1 MLLAVIRSRRGK
13 QTWPNVALTQGLP
26 ILPLQLVVKLVVDS
40 FGYTD
45 IDDMYANICKYMKM
59 ENQMSKKKVFV
70 DFKNVSDE
78 ETIRLVGKYLMQG

>member
-1 MLLAVIRSRRGK
+1 MLLAVTRNRRGK
-13 QTWPNVALTQGLP
+13 RTWPNVALTQGP
-26 ILPLQLVVKLVVDS
+26 PVLPLHLVEKLVIDS

-45 IDDMYANICKYMKM
+45 IDDMYANIRDYMKK

-78 ETIRLVGKYLMQG
+78 EAIRLVGKYLMQG